1 MPGKREADERVR
13 ADTSIGTP
21 ISGQQA
27 TNDSRGGGLG
37 RTMGSYI
44 DASLSW
50 SDIPWLRSIWHG
62 RIVLKGIQSAAD
74 AERAVAAGVDGIVVS
89 NHGGRSLDTVAPAVM
104 VLLELRLRCPRVFDK
119 IEVYVDSGIRRGADV
134 VKCLCLGAKAVGM
147 GRPFLYALN
156 YGEEGV
162 EKLVEVMRDEM
173 ETTMR
178 LLGVTSVKQLHPGLL
193 NYRDVEHLVPE
204 GRRWRW
210 LSARL

>member
-1 MPGKREADERVR
+1 M
-13 ADTSIGTP
+13 
-21 ISGQQA
+21 
-27 TNDSRGGGLG
+27 
-37 RTMGSYI
+37 
-44 DASLSW
+44 
-50 SDIPWLRSIWHG
+50 
-62 RIVLKGIQSAAD
+62 LKGIQSAAD